1 MIRLKDI
8 ALRSGVSV
16 MTVSKVLRNAPDI
29 SAATK
34 ARVKIIADQMGY
46 VPDSTAQSLRNR
58 KTRFLGVV
66 IPTVTD
72 PTYTRIMLALEERAF
87 DMGYELIL
95 SHHLHSE
102 EREAACI
109 QRMLARRVDGIF
121 ISPVYRHKTEAPI
134 YQTLAAGKTPVV
146 MLGHLAPFCSQFVNV
161 ETDEPIASRNVTEHL
176 LQLGHRQIAF
186 FAGPQFIPWCQER
199 FEGYKKAFRDANIE
213 MDDRLIFQAG
223 LSIEDGAKAAL
234 QLVNEGVKATAI
246 QAVNDMVAIGA
257 SNTFLSQ
264 GIRIPQDLSVAGFGN
279 ILTSEHYRVPLTTV
293 RQPKHRLG
301 SAAMDSMVQLLA
313 QQRPESKQIRAE
325 LIIRQSTGA
334 LSVESKPLASVT

>member
-16 MTVSKVLRNAPDI
+16 MTVSKVLRDAPDI

-58 KTRFLGVV
+58 TTKFLGVV

-72 PTYTRIMLALEERAF
+72 PTFTRVILALDERAHEL
-87 DMGYELIL
+87 GYELIL
-95 SHHLHSE
+95 AHTLHSE
-102 EREAACI
+102 EREAVCI
-109 QRMLARRVDGIF
+109 QRLLSRRVDGIF

-134 YQTLAAGKTPVV
+134 YNTIQTRGTPVV
-146 MLGHLAPFCSQFVNV
+146 ILGHNAPFCSQFVNV
-161 ETDEPIASRNVTEHL
+161 ETDEEVASRSVTEHL
-176 LQLGHRQIAF
+176 IQLGHRRIAF

-199 FEGYKKAFRDANIE
+199 FEGYKRALRDANIE
-213 MDDRLIFQAG
+213 MDDALVFQAG
-223 LSIEDGAKAAL
+223 LSIEEGAVAAL
-234 QLVNEGVKATAI
+234 QFVNESTKATAI

-257 SNTFLSQ
+257 ANTFLNQ
-264 GIRIPQDLSVAGFGN
+264 GLSIPGDLSVAGFGN
-279 ILTSEHYRVPLTTV
+279 ILTSEHYRVPLTTI

-301 SAAMDSMVQLLA
+301 SAAMDCMVSLLA
-313 QQRPESKQIRAE
+313 HKKPEPKRLRAE

-334 LSVESKPLASVT
+334 PS